1 MYTHVWYE
9 LSGLP
14 TYGVNLDSGE
24 VARQSYTLK
33 VGRRNI
39 EERGEWKVVGKLT
52 EEQLVEV
59 NQAIMDLKCPTGLI
73 ESFLLA
79 NGSLVPS
86 VSSDGT
92 PITIRAREA
101 EALAKGIPEMIGTN
115 WRISELRRSLGLP

>member
-52 EEQLVEV
+52 EVQT
-59 NQAIMDLKCPTGLI
+59 C
-73 ESFLLA
+73 
-79 NGSLVPS
+79 
-86 VSSDGT
+86 DG
-92 PITIRAREA
+92 
-101 EALAKGIPEMIGTN
+101 LAKPLLYVDGKYTKLLNE
-115 WRISELRRSLGLP
+115 